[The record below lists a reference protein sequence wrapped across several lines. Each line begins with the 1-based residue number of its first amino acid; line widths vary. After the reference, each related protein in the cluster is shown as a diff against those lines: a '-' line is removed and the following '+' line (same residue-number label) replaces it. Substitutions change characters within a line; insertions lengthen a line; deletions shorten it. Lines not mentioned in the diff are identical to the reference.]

1 MARRKHASQHALDVD
16 AHKRTLGEDVPDE
29 RRGKLDRRLGKPRT
43 IREDDGGVLRKERLL
58 DGLVER
64 NGNSTPRLH
73 RRLDE
78 RLGILGDVIAKLDLG
93 LRHGGGSRCVITQQ
107 GKHHAQ
113 VAIEMQRPKGLAYF
127 LRGITRKV
135 NIIE

>member
-1 MARRKHASQHALDVD
+1 MARRKHAPQHALDVD
-16 AHKRTLGEDVPDE
+16 AHKRALGEDMPDKRCGE
-29 RRGKLDRRLGKPRT
+29 LDRRLGEPRT
-43 IREDDGGVLRKERLL
+43 IREDDGGFLRKERLL

-64 NGNSTPRLH
+64 NGNSAPRLH

-78 RLGILGDVIAKLDLG
+78 GLGILGYVIAKLDLG
-93 LRHGGGSRCVITQQ
+93 LRHGGSGRRIITQQ

-113 VAIEMQRPKGLAYF
+113 MAIEMQRPKGLAYL

-135 NIIE
+135 NIVK